1 VTLTTQSEAET
12 MAAGRALGA
21 SLEAGAIVLLT
32 GDLGAGK
39 TAFVRG
45 LAEALGINTADVS
58 SPTFT
63 IIQEYRGGRL
73 LMRHVDLYRLTPR
86 EVDELGLD
94 EMTLDPAVTA
104 IEWPD
109 RLPRSLGDAVQVRL
123 AHAGGD
129 TRTIEIERPQSNP

>member
-1 VTLTTQSEAET
+1 VTLTSQSEEET
-12 MAAGRALGA
+12 MSAGRALGK
-21 SLEAGAIVLLT
+21 SLQAGAIVLLS

-45 LAEALGINTADVS
+45 LAAGLGIDTADVS

-86 EVDELGLD
+86 EADEIGLE

-109 RLPRSLGDAVQVRL
+109 RLPRPLGEAVRVHL
-123 AHAGGD
+123 AHEGGD
-129 TRTIEIERPQSNP
+129 TRTIVIE

>member
-1 VTLTTQSEAET
+1 MTLTTRSEGET
-12 MAAGRALGA
+12 MEAGRALGE
-21 SLEAGAIVLLT
+21 SLQAGAIVLLS
-32 GDLGAGK
+32 GDLGTGK

-45 LAEALGINTADVS
+45 LAGALGIDAAHVS

-63 IIQEYRGGRL
+63 IVQEYRGGRL

-86 EVDELGLD
+86 EVDEIGLD

-109 RLPRSLGDAVQVRL
+109 RLPRSLGDAVHVRL

-129 TRTIEIERPQSNP
+129 TRTIEIDRT